1 MAGVKTAGIISLG
14 CSKNLVD
21 SENILGI
28 LRNSGYRIVPD
39 EKAEIVIINTCGFI
53 KDAVEES
60 HEVIRE
66 IIERKKK
73 GECKKIIVAG
83 CLPLRDHK
91 ELNQKFP
98 EIDSIVGSYNIYEL
112 PEIIRNN
119 KRIAISTQARVN
131 GKKIMRFLTNTGPS
145 SYIKISEGCS
155 NNCTY
160 CTIPLIKGSLKSRSM
175 ESILEETGVL
185 VKSGVREINLI
196 SQDTAGYGSDRKE
209 FGGLKELL
217 NELEKIEDLK
227 WIRILYCHPASIN
240 EDLIRT
246 IRDSEKICKYIDLP
260 LQHINDKILRKMGR
274 RISRS
279 YIEKLLTELRE
290 MIPDITIRTTF
301 IVGFPGET
309 ERDFQELYDFVKD
322 FEFERMGVFKYSRE
336 PGTPAAEF
344 EEQISE
350 RVKQER
356 YDALMSLQS
365 EISLKKNQTLIG
377 REMEMIVERIDGE
390 KEIVLGRI
398 SSQAPEVDGNTIL
411 YNTGVQGGFIKVK
424 IVDAE
429 PYDLIAEV
437 KEQ

>member
-344 EEQISE
+344 EDQISE